1 MIPWNYHIMNL
12 NDICEKCHHKCNA
25 KYFQQNF
32 KNWTSGNNNI
42 DKYIQATHREKSI
55 LEINQ
60 ALSQMNDDELLL
72 IYQNIIQP
80 TNDKKTRPTRRQ
92 KLIEMIEKLP

>member
-1 MIPWNYHIMNL
+1 MPKIS
-12 NDICEKCHHKCNA
+12 KRK
-25 KYFQQNF
+25 
-32 KNWTSGNNNI
+32 
-42 DKYIQATHREKSI
+42 IQSP
-55 LEINQ
+55 
-60 ALSQMNDDELLL
+60 LSQMNDDELLL